1 MRKNQC
7 FTSMPKTKEQKKQI
21 VDNLAEKLSN
31 FKSLVFTDY
40 KGLTVAE
47 ASAIRKL
54 AKEQGAEYI
63 VAKKT
68 LINLALDKAGLKDI
82 DVKSLTGNVA
92 LIIGFEDEVAPAKIA
107 ANFAKDHE
115 ALKLLGGI
123 MEQKYIDLAQV
134 ELLSKIPSK
143 AELLAKLVGS
153 LNSPVS
159 GFVNVLAGSLR
170 GLVYVLN
177 AIKESK

>member
-1 MRKNQC
+1 
-7 FTSMPKTKEQKKQI
+7 MPKTKEQKKQI
-21 VDNLAEKLSN
+21 VNDLADKLAK

-54 AKEQGAEYI
+54 AREQGAEYL

-68 LINLALDKAGLKDI
+68 LIKLALDKAGLKDI
-82 DVKSLTGNVA
+82 DVKDLSGNLA
-92 LIIGFEDEVAPAKIA
+92 LIIGFEDEVSPAKLA

-115 ALKLLGGI
+115 AFKLLGGI
-123 MEQKYIDLAQV
+123 MENKFIDLAQV
-134 ELLSKIPSK
+134 EALSKIPSRV
-143 AELLAKLVGS
+143 ELLAKLVGS

-159 GFVNVLAGSLR
+159 GFVNVLAGNLR
-170 GLVYVLN
+170 GLVTVLG
-177 AIKESK
+177 AIKDQKA

>member
-1 MRKNQC
+1 
-7 FTSMPKTKEQKKQI
+7 MPKTKEQKKQI
-21 VDNLAEKLSN
+21 VDDLADKLAK

-54 AKEQGAEYI
+54 AREQGAEYL

-68 LINLALDKAGLKDI
+68 LIQLALDKAGFKDI
-82 DVKSLTGNVA
+82 DVKNMTGNLA
-92 LIIGFEDEVAPAKIA
+92 LVVGFEDEVAPAKLA

-123 MEQKYIDLAQV
+123 MENKFIDLAQV
-134 ELLSKIPSK
+134 EALSKIPSK
-143 AELLAKLVGS
+143 VELLAKLVGS
-153 LNSPVS
+153 LNSPIS
-159 GFVNVLAGSLR
+159 GFVNVLAGNLR
-170 GLVYVLN
+170 GLLTVLN
-177 AIKESK
+177 AIKDQKA